1 MKQVRRRS
9 CTGFGLLMAV
19 AVMTGCTAG
28 NGRLCGPQTPRAYC
42 DKKTHDA
49 LANPPSQRDS
59 WAAGTADA
67 SQLGA
72 AWVAC
77 GGMANGNVGIDQQ
90 GGNGPET
97 VQRLTRKNDDVQRC
111 MMQKGYRYTG
121 TCSGDIAS
129 RFPACQSR

>member
-1 MKQVRRRS
+1 MIRII
-9 CTGFGLLMAV
+9 CALGLLFSLALS
-19 AVMTGCTAG
+19 AGCSVG
-28 NGRLCGPQTPRAYC
+28 NWNVCGPQTPRAYC
-42 DKKTHDA
+42 DKKTYDA

-59 WAAGTADA
+59 WAAGKADA

-129 RFPACQSR
+129 RFPACESR

>member
-1 MKQVRRRS
+1 MRQIRRQ
-9 CTGFGLLMAV
+9 GHEGLGLLMTAAV
-19 AVMTGCTAG
+19 LTGCTAV

-42 DKKTHDA
+42 DNSTHDA

-59 WAAGTADA
+59 WAAGKAEA
-67 SQLGA
+67 GQLGA

-77 GGMANGNVGIDQQ
+77 GGMANGNVGINQQ
-90 GGNGPET
+90 GGDGRET

-111 MMQKGYRYTG
+111 MMEKGYRYTG
-121 TCSGDIAS
+121 TCSGDIAG